1 MFLTV
6 NCIKHLAI
14 LLFVKIRIFQ
24 IKMILKIIF
33 VIDDRSFYSRLTES
47 NEYYW
52 EGCLTGVSI

>member
-33 VIDDRSFYSRLTES
+33 VVDDRSFYSRLTES
-47 NEYYW
+47 NEY
-52 EGCLTGVSI
+52 